1 MQGTSDAR
9 SQPKSDNLVLA
20 VVTILLTAL
29 ALSLGDALIKLVST
43 DIVLWQ
49 IFVIRS
55 VIAIPAL
62 VIIIRLRSMTTS
74 LIPRRLG
81 WTALRSVMLTFMWVA
96 YYAALPHVALAVAA
110 AAFYTLPIFIALF
123 AALFIGD
130 RVGPAGWLSVLLGF
144 VGVLLILK
152 PQAGDFNQYALLPL
166 ISAILYA
173 LAMILT
179 RTKCRDESPLVL
191 SLCLNASFVVV
202 GLAATVLTML
212 IDTPGDA
219 EPGTSFL
226 LGQWTAMGR
235 AEWLSMCLLATA
247 VIIGSVGAAIAYQAG
262 PPAIV
267 ATFDFTYVAFAA
279 AWGLLFFGE
288 VPGTIKLAGMAMV
301 VAAGILAIRQ

>member
-62 VIIIRLRSMTTS
+62 VIIIRLQSMTTS

>member
-62 VIIIRLRSMTTS
+62 VIIVRLQSMTTS

-279 AWGLLFFGE
+279 TWGLLFFGE

>member
-1 MQGTSDAR
+1 MQETSDAR

-62 VIIIRLRSMTTS
+62 VIIIRLQSMTTS

-81 WTALRSVMLTFMWVA
+81 WTALRSVMLTSMWVA

-191 SLCLNASFVVV
+191 SLCLNVSFVVV
-202 GLAATVLTML
+202 GLAVTVLTML

>member
-62 VIIIRLRSMTTS
+62 VIIIRLQSMTTS

-81 WTALRSVMLTFMWVA
+81 WTALRSVMLTSMWVA

-191 SLCLNASFVVV
+191 SLCLNVSFVVV

-219 EPGTSFL
+219 GPGTSFL

>member
-81 WTALRSVMLTFMWVA
+81 WTALRSVMLTSMWVA

-191 SLCLNASFVVV
+191 SLCLNVSFVVV

>member
-62 VIIIRLRSMTTS
+62 VIIVRLQSMTTS

>member
-62 VIIIRLRSMTTS
+62 VIIVRLRSMTTS

-191 SLCLNASFVVV
+191 SLCLNVSFVVV

>member
-62 VIIIRLRSMTTS
+62 VIIIRLQSMTTS

-191 SLCLNASFVVV
+191 SLCLNVSFVVV